1 MQHPE
6 EGIIHA
12 WLDGEL
18 PAEEAAA
25 LEAHIAA
32 CADCSAKVAEAR
44 GLIAASSRIV
54 SALDIVPGGV
64 IPAAKPARRP
74 WYASTQLRAAA
85 AVLIV
90 AGASA
95 LVMRNGGKRAMED
108 AVTVSAPVSP
118 ERSAAVS
125 AVTDSPSAA
134 AAPLMKEAARDEKRA
149 ADRPAAQSSRQAL
162 KLEDSQ
168 SARKTAQEDDGRTQN
183 AFAPAPPRES
193 AANALAG
200 SVSGAAAQAAPPP
213 VSAPAPTIAMRRAT
227 EPVFKKVRS
236 DSSGV
241 IAHTIF
247 RTSDSLDVTLTDVA
261 PLPQVSQRRVEQSKV
276 LNAPMSV
283 VTTGAADATAKPK
296 AEPQS
301 EIFTITWTDKRGHR
315 MTLRG
320 PVPLT
325 VLEQIRRTLPED
337 QR

>member
-25 LEAHIAA
+25 LEAHVVA

-44 GLIAASSRIV
+44 GLVAASSRIV

-64 IPAAKPARRP
+64 IPAAKHARRP

-108 AVTVSAPVSP
+108 SITVSAPLP
-118 ERSAAVS
+118 QERAPAAPPPTS
-125 AVTDSPSAA
+125 LPSIAAAPMTKEPARDEGRTAGPSAA
-134 AAPLMKEAARDEKRA
+134 S
-149 ADRPAAQSSRQAL
+149 SSRQSL

-168 SARKTAQEDDGRTQN
+168 SAKKTDRAEDARAEK
-183 AFAPAPPRES
+183 AFSPPPPRES
-193 AANALAG
+193 GNALAG
-200 SVSGAAAQAAPPP
+200 SVSGVAVQI
-213 VSAPAPTIAMRRAT
+213 APAPVAAPAPSIAMLSMAAP
-227 EPVFKKVRS
+227 EFKKVRS
-236 DSSGV
+236 DSTGTV
-241 IAHTIF
+241 ARTIF
-247 RTSDSLDVTLTDVA
+247 RTSDSLDVTLTDIA
-261 PLPQVSQRRVEQSKV
+261 PLPQVNARRVQQSKV
-276 LNAPMSV
+276 LDAPASIV
-283 VTTGAADATAKPK
+283 VTGTAASIPKPK
-296 AEPQS
+296 AEPQG
-301 EIFTITWTDKRGHR
+301 EIFTITWTDKRGHA

>member
-25 LEAHIAA
+25 LEAHAA
-32 CADCSAKVAEAR
+32 TCADCSAKVAEAR

-64 IPAAKPARRP
+64 IPAARQARRP

-108 AVTVSAPVSP
+108 AVTVSAPLSTEQAP
-118 ERSAAVS
+118 AAPP
-125 AVTDSPSAA
+125 AATLPSLA
-134 AAPLMKEAARDEKRA
+134 AAPTEAASDEGRDVGKSSTS
-149 ADRPAAQSSRQAL
+149 SSRQAL

-168 SARKTAQEDDGRTQN
+168 SARKMDRADDARAEK
-183 AFAPAPPRES
+183 AFAPPPPPREN
-193 AANALAG
+193 ANALTG
-200 SVSGAAAQAAPPP
+200 SVGGVAAQIAPAP
-213 VSAPAPTIAMRRAT
+213 VSAPAPMIAMRRAA
-227 EPVFKKVRS
+227 EPEFKKVRS
-236 DSSGV
+236 DSTGTV
-241 IAHTIF
+241 ARTIF
-247 RTSDSLDVTLTDVA
+247 RTSDSVDVTLTDIA
-261 PLPQVSQRRVEQSKV
+261 PLPQVKARSVQQSKV
-276 LNAPMSV
+276 LDAPASIV
-283 VTTGAADATAKPK
+283 VTGTAEVTAKPK

-301 EIFTITWTDKRGHR
+301 EIFTITWTDKRGHT

-325 VLEQIRRTLPED
+325 VLEQVRRTLPED